1 MFQWKARLAA
11 VGALMAVASFGG
23 GFFSCFDW
31 LHWGW

>member
-11 VGALMAVASFGG
+11 VTTLSALLAASG
-23 GFFSCFDW
+23 GFVFDW